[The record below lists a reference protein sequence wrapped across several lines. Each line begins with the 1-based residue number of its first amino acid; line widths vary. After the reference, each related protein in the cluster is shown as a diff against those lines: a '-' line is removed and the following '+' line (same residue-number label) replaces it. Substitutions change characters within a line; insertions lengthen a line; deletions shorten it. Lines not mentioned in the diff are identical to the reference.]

1 MVKYCMLLKNQT
13 GKLFFFLLVLL
24 FFSVS
29 PCRSEPLIP
38 IIVKDGSNLT
48 HIARDYCNS
57 RDDWKILARINRI
70 NPPFTVY
77 PGQTLQVP
85 LSLLLTEK
93 LFAKVDSVSG
103 GVFVL
108 KNGNTLIPLKK
119 GDHVRPGQTVVTEE
133 DGFAFLIFP
142 DNRYTRLAGGT
153 RFSMT
158 YLVRLTDD
166 SMKAEFFLEKGR
178 IVHSVKS
185 RLKRNETFFTKTP
198 VSVTGV
204 RGTEFRMK
212 VTGENTNI
220 IETIKGIVGVQAS
233 GKTIAVEKGKGLKV
247 IAGEPPRQPRDLPP
261 SPPLPRLAPVYKTL
275 PVVLTVPGLEA
286 TTSLRLRVATDPE
299 GMHTALEQ
307 LIKAGQQF
315 TLMALEDRTYYGYLT
330 QIDERHFES
339 LPAGPFEIKVR
350 TVPSAPIITDSLE
363 GKTLFKKNIS
373 HKWLRGAEA
382 GKFFVQLARD
392 RNFKTIIEEKIQE
405 KSEYT
410 TAELTPGEYF
420 FRLQAI
426 ADDGFHSNFS
436 RVDSWK
442 IVEQPSL
449 DNFEPVTGKNVVLR
463 WESMG
468 DGIVYDFQ
476 VAKDKEFHSL
486 IVDKSGLVEPSF
498 QFIDYLE
505 PANYYVRVRGVL
517 SDGQVSPWTPYQVLT
532 IEQEPFG
539 ILDAGVALFFL
550 TCLVII
556 L

>member
-1 MVKYCMLLKNQT
+1 VEYCMLIKNQP

-24 FFSVS
+24 SFSVS
-29 PCRSEPLIP
+29 PCHSDTLIP
-38 IIVKDGSNLT
+38 IIIKDGSNLT

-57 RDDWKILARINRI
+57 RNDWKILARINGI

-85 LSLLLTEK
+85 LSLLLAEK

-103 GVFVL
+103 GVFIL
-108 KNGNTLIPLKK
+108 ENDKTLIPLKK
-119 GDHVRPGQTVVTEE
+119 GDHVRPGQTVVTKE

-158 YLVRLTDD
+158 YLVRLTDG

-185 RLKRNETFFTKTP
+185 RLKRNETFLTKTP

-212 VTGENTNI
+212 VTGENSNI
-220 IETIKGIVGVQAS
+220 IETIKGVVGVQAS
-233 GKTIAVEKGKGLKV
+233 GKTIAVKKGKGLKV
-247 IAGEPPRQPRDLPP
+247 VAGKPPEQPRDLPP
-261 SPPLPRLAPVYKTL
+261 SPPLPELAPIYKTL
-275 PVVLTVPGLEA
+275 PIVLTVPGIEA
-286 TTSLRLRVATDPE
+286 ATSLRLRVATDLE
-299 GMHTALEQ
+299 GMHTVLEQ
-307 LIKAGQQF
+307 LVKSDESF
-315 TLMALEDRTYYGYLT
+315 TLLALEDRTYYGFLT
-330 QIDERHFES
+330 RIDERNFES
-339 LPAGPFEIKVR
+339 LPAEPFEIRVR
-350 TVPSAPIITDSLE
+350 TVPSAPIISDSLG
-363 GKTLFKKNIS
+363 GKTLFEKKIS

-382 GKFFVQLARD
+382 GQFFIQLAKDRD
-392 RNFKTIIEEKIQE
+392 FKTIVEEKILE

-410 TAELTPGEYF
+410 TPELTPGEYF

-442 IVEQPSL
+442 IAEQPSL
-449 DNFEPVTGKNVVLR
+449 GNFEPVGGKNVVLR

-468 DGIVYDFQ
+468 NGIVYDFQ
-476 VAKDKEFHSL
+476 VARDKEFHKI
-486 IVDKSGLVEPSF
+486 IVDESGLEEPAF
-498 QFIDYLE
+498 QFNDYLE

-517 SDGQVSPWTPYQVLT
+517 SDGQISPWTPYQVLT